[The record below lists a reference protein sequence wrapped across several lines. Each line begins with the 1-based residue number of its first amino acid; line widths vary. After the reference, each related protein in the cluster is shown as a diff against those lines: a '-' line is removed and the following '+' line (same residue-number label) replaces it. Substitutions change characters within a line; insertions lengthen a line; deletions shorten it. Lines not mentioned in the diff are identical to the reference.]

1 MDEKEL
7 QEFDLEDI
15 LKEFGEPAA
24 ETEEEPMEEG
34 TEETVEQPSSVSSDT
49 AVFSLP
55 EKYRETDEEA
65 MEQTIRLDF
74 GDFPKGQISE
84 ELAENHIDE
93 SEEAQP
99 EQEEAFSSQ
108 WEPEYEQPMGEYI
121 PPQPIVFHPR
131 SRLRE
136 LKRKLV
142 AGPEKRYYELSE
154 KGLGKL
160 QVAIF
165 LSLLVVLICGITTA
179 MYAMGMVQP
188 NRMRLMVFSQFFA
201 MLVSALLGSYQLL
214 EGIADVFRKRFT
226 LNTLLVFTFM
236 ICCLDGIVC
245 LKELR
250 IPCCAAFSLQVTMSL
265 WSAYQKRNTQ
275 LGQLDTM
282 RKATRLDGIG
292 AMPNYYNGAA
302 GFVKTEGQVE
312 DFMDHYLAPSKQ
324 EKRLNIYALVVL
336 LVSIAVGITGGVLH
350 GVSVGIQVAAA
361 TLLAAVPATVFI
373 CVSRP
378 MAVLER
384 KLHRLGTVLC
394 GWQGVEGLC
403 QKGVFPLNHEDLFP
417 AGTIRM
423 NGVKFF
429 GDRDPDTIV
438 AYTTALITADGGGLA
453 PLFTQLLDSHNGI
466 HYEAENIRTYDGG
479 IGGEVAGEPVLVGG
493 LSFLNSMGVEI
504 PQGVRISQAVC
515 VAVDGEL
522 CGLFAVT
529 YEKDRSSAA
538 GLTTLC
544 GYRKLKPVIITHDF
558 MLNENFLRSRFGV
571 RTRKILFP
579 EYEECMALAKT
590 QTEEITAL
598 VMTTQEGLA
607 SLAYGVTGAISL
619 RKACTAGTVI
629 HMIGGILGIAM
640 MLVLTILGATEL
652 LTPGNLFLYE
662 LVWMIPGLIVTEWT
676 RSI

>member
-15 LKEFGEPAA
+15 MREFGEPA
-24 ETEEEPMEEG
+24 EEESPEGKVEEI
-34 TEETVEQPSSVSSDT
+34 VEQPAVTSDT
-49 AVFSLP
+49 TVFTVP
-55 EKYRETDEEA
+55 EKYRQTDEEA
-65 MEQTIRLDF
+65 MEQTIRLDL
-74 GDFPKGQISE
+74 E
-84 ELAENHIDE
+84 ELAQEQV
-93 SEEAQP
+93 SEEQASQEQEEKLP
-99 EQEEAFSSQ
+99 EQEEAFSDR
-108 WEPEYEQPMGEYI
+108 WEPEYEQPIGEYI
-121 PPQPIVFHPR
+121 PPQPIIFHPR

-165 LSLLVVLICGITTA
+165 LSLLVVLICGVTTA
-179 MYAMGMVQP
+179 IYAMGMVEP

-214 EGIADVFRKRFT
+214 EGITDVFHRRFT

-282 RKATRLDGIG
+282 RKATRLNGIG
-292 AMPNYYNGAA
+292 AAPDYYGERA

-312 DFMDHYLAPSKQ
+312 DFMDHYLTTPKP
-324 EKRLNIYALVVL
+324 EKRLDIYAFAVL
-336 LVSIAVGITGGVLH
+336 LVSIGVGIACGVLH
-350 GVSVGIQVAAA
+350 GVSTGIQVTAA
-361 TLLAAVPATVFI
+361 TLLAAVPATIFI

-394 GWQGVEGLC
+394 GWQGVETLS
-403 QKGVFPLNHEDLFP
+403 QRSVFPLDHDDLFP

-429 GDRDPDTIV
+429 GERDPDTVV
-438 AYTTALITADGGGLA
+438 AYATALITADDGGLA

-466 HYEAENIRTYDGG
+466 HYEAENIRAYEGG
-479 IGGEVAGEPVLVGG
+479 IGGEVDGEPVLVGS
-493 LSFLNSMGVEI
+493 LSFLSNMGVEV

-515 VAVDGEL
+515 VAIDGEL
-522 CGLFAVT
+522 CGLFAMT

-538 GLTTLC
+538 GLATLC
-544 GYRKLKPVIITHDF
+544 GYRKLSPLIITHDF

-571 RTRKILFP
+571 RTRRILFP
-579 EYEECMALAKT
+579 EHEERTALRQT
-590 QTEEITAL
+590 QTEDIAACM
-598 VMTTQEGLA
+598 MTTQEGLA
-607 SLAYGVTGAISL
+607 PLAYGVTGARSL
-619 RKACTAGTVI
+619 KKACTVGTVI

-640 MLVLTILGATEL
+640 MLALTVLGATEL